1 MNSDNGSFFLEAIK
15 SILNFIWQLLKDG
28 TTNFLNTF
36 QNYNLIDFLGYF
48 YIGYILGVLLG
59 KIFGLLGGRYG
70 WGYLIFAF
78 FYYIIFV
85 DCFIVSKHP
94 IAFGI
99 GTSFT
104 ILTIMNILQKPYG
117 INYKEVALIFPMF
130 KYFGFASEIKI
141 PTLKSKQ
148 EPDYNQQKLDEFFDK
163 IDTWNREFEI
173 KEQRKREKKEKI
185 ENKINEIIK
194 KLEDF

>member
-1 MNSDNGSFFLEAIK
+1 
-15 SILNFIWQLLKDG
+15 
-28 TTNFLNTF
+28 
-36 QNYNLIDFLGYF
+36 
-48 YIGYILGVLLG
+48 
-59 KIFGLLGGRYG
+59 
-70 WGYLIFAF
+70 
-78 FYYIIFV
+78 
-85 DCFIVSKHP
+85 
-94 IAFGI
+94 
-99 GTSFT
+99 
-104 ILTIMNILQKPYG
+104 MNILQKPYG

-194 KLEDF
+194 KLENF